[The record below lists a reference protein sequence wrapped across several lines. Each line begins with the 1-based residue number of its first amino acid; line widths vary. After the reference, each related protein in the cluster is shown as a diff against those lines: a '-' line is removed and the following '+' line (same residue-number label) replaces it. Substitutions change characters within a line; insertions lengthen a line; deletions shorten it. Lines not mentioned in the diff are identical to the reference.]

1 MSKSFKAVNPPPTN
15 LIKPNTSLTGRTEY
29 LSWING
35 SLQMNL
41 AKIEELCSGN
51 GTGTNTFS
59 SYHSLINRSVYTYIL
74 SLQVLCTAS
83 SCMCYSRVSCLFGSV
98 CVYVCLLCAVV
109 FTDSITLKRVRWNA
123 NVEHQYIDNFKVL
136 QKCFSDLEV
145 KKVSTA
151 FPSD

>member
-1 MSKSFKAVNPPPTN
+1 MHVLFPS
-15 LIKPNTSLTGRTEY
+15 
-29 LSWING
+29 
-35 SLQMNL
+35 
-41 AKIEELCSGN
+41 ELFVWFC
-51 GTGTNTFS
+51 
-59 SYHSLINRSVYTYIL
+59 
-74 SLQVLCTAS
+74 LCL
-83 SCMCYSRVSCLFGSV
+83 CLFGSV

-151 FPSD
+151 FLSD